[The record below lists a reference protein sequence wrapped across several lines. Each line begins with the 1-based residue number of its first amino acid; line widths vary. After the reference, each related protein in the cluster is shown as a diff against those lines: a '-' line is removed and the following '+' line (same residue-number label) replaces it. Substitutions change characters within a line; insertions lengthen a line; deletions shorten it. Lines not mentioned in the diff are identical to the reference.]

1 MRPRTDRENY
11 ALQLHTTMILI
22 HYAVLVCLAYISTA
36 ALLHPSNVSKIA
48 FLKIL
53 RRRVAKPDD
62 VNGVR
67 PHGAA
72 TSPGPYLPPPGPPPS
87 SGESFQVTHDGHVY
101 NEQQLRYLISE
112 VKDYQLT
119 HGSVLKGVGFE
130 TESSVTGRTVG
141 VSILPT
147 PVPRR
152 RFEEAIAL
160 QQSYNNLYMRVA
172 SDPDWL
178 YSALKPLAN
187 HDPFFNVLW
196 EVFEKVKEADAVQK
210 VVCAVFRNDYMLHQ
224 ANGQGES
231 VLKQVEMNTFS
242 CAGFAHAQ
250 RISNMHRHLAK
261 VRSANPDTVS
271 SETRLPPCENVKAI
285 VDMLLAA
292 SKMYASRASST
303 RPKCILMTVQPFNFN
318 VVDER
323 PVEIGLWEHS
333 IPCYRVEWATVSQR
347 TTLTDDRTLLF
358 RPPFGE
364 TELEVSVIYYRGGYI
379 IEEYKAEGKAL
390 RIKLE
395 ISKAIKVPDILT
407 HLAGF
412 KTVQQALT
420 RPGAVERFLPA
431 DAAQKIRETFMLPM
445 QVLDTS
451 PTGLKARKTALDPQ
465 ACLNYV
471 LKPNRDGGGHNVYRS
486 DIPQFLRT
494 KSEANWVQYILMRLI
509 QPPSTNGTLMMPED
523 LYNGV
528 SPAAILRVIHLF

>member
-1 MRPRTDRENY
+1 MRTDHANY
-11 ALQLHTTMILI
+11 ERQLHTTRIII
-22 HYAVLVCLAYISTA
+22 HYAVLVCLAYISSA
-36 ALLHPSNVSKIA
+36 SLLDPLNVSTIA

-53 RRRVAKPDD
+53 RRRVAKPDN
-62 VNGVR
+62 VNGAR
-67 PHGAA
+67 PQGVAP
-72 TSPGPYLPPPGPPPS
+72 SPGPYLPPPGPPPS
-87 SGESFQVTHDGHVY
+87 SNEAFHISHDGQIY

-112 VKDYQLT
+112 VKDYQLS

-141 VSILPT
+141 TSILPT
-147 PVPRR
+147 PFPRQ

-160 QQSYNNLYMRVA
+160 QQAYNTLYMRVA
-172 SDPDWL
+172 SDPEWL
-178 YSALKPLAN
+178 YGVLKPLAN

-196 EVFEKVKEADAVQK
+196 EVFEKVKEADAVQE
-210 VVCAVFRNDYMLHQ
+210 VVCAVFRNDYMLHHQ
-224 ANGQGES
+224 ASNQES
-231 VLKQVEMNTFS
+231 ALKQVEMNTFS

-261 VRSANPDTVS
+261 VRTADPDAVS
-271 SETRLPPCENVKAI
+271 SESRLPRCENVKSI

-292 SKMYASRASST
+292 SKIYASTASST
-303 RPKCILMTVQPFNFN
+303 RPKCILITVQPFNFN
-318 VVDER
+318 VADER
-323 PVEIGLWEHS
+323 PIEIGLWEYD
-333 IPCYRVEWATVSQR
+333 IPCYRVEWATISER

-379 IEEYKAEGKAL
+379 IEEYKPEGKAL

-412 KTVQQALT
+412 KTVQEALT

-431 DAAQKIRETFMLPM
+431 DAAKKIRGTFMLPM

-451 PTGLKARKTALDPQ
+451 PEGLEARKTALDPQ
-465 ACLNYV
+465 ACLDYV

-494 KSEANWVQYILMRLI
+494 KPEADWVQYILMRLI
-509 QPPSTNGTLMMPED
+509 QPPSTTGTLMMPEE
-523 LYNGV
+523 LYTGV
-528 SPAAILRVIHLF
+528 SIE